1 MEYIA
6 ATYFDSNS
14 ISGPLTITKNSPL
27 ETHEDYLW
35 YEDKAIC
42 KVTSA
47 IY

>member
-14 ISGPLTITKNSPL
+14 ISGPLTITKNSSL